1 MAEFAGAVLTGG
13 RSTRMGRD
21 KALLRLDGLPL
32 ASRVAGV
39 LAAAGADPVVAVGG
53 DLPGLRSAGLVAIA
67 DRRRGAGPLAGIA
80 TALTEVGSHDVVVV
94 LACDLI
100 AASPAAVTAV
110 VEALAAEPAARVAV
124 PVVDGRLE
132 PLHAAWRRS
141 ARGAVEQA
149 LLRGGGAVRDVLE
162 ALGAIPVTG
171 LDRRWFANANTP
183 ADVGH
188 TGGMTDDAVPE
199 IDVEEL
205 DRRRQA
211 GSFVLD
217 VRQLDEYEAGHVPG
231 AVLVPLDELGAR
243 QDVLPTDQ
251 PLLVICKS
259 GGRSMTAATA
269 LRQAGYDATNVAGGT
284 MAWIEAGKPVAEGPA
299 AG

>member
-53 DLPGLRSAGLVAIA
+53 DLPGLRAAGLVAIA

-94 LACDLI
+94 LACDLV
-100 AASPAAVTAV
+100 AASPAAVRAV
-110 VEALAAEPAARVAV
+110 VEALEAEPSAPVAV
-124 PVVDGRLE
+124 PVVDGRVE

-141 ARGAVEQA
+141 ALGAVEQS
-149 LLRGGGAVRDVLE
+149 LVRGDGAVRDVLE
-162 ALGAIPVTG
+162 AIGAVPVTG
-171 LDRRWFANANTP
+171 LDRGWFANANTP

-188 TGGMTDDAVPE
+188 TGGMSDDAVPE

-211 GSFVLD
+211 GAFVLD
-217 VRQLDEYEAGHVPG
+217 VRQADEYEAGHVPG
-231 AVLVPLDELGAR
+231 AVLVPLDEIGPR
-243 QDVLPTDQ
+243 QDLIPTDQ

-259 GGRSMTAATA
+259 GGRSLAAATA

-284 MAWIEAGKPVAEGPA
+284 IAWIEAGKPVAEGPA